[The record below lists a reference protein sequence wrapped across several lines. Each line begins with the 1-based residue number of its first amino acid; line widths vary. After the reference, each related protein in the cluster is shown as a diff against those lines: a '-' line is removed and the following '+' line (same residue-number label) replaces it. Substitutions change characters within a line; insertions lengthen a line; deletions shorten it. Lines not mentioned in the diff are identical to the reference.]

1 MLRRDIITLSKI
13 IDEINVAVTMM
24 GETDFESFDADEMKK
39 RAVCMTAINIG
50 ELVKNLSS
58 ECRAD
63 NNEIPWKLIA
73 GFRDIAAHKYGSLRM
88 EDVYTTVVNDFP
100 VLKEQISEV
109 LNAKGNEK
117 KINHEEE

>member
-1 MLRRDIITLSKI
+1 MLHRDVITLSKI
-13 IDEINVAVTMM
+13 IDEIGVAVSMM
-24 GETDFESFDADEMKK
+24 GEADFESFDADEMKK

-58 ECRAD
+58 EFRAE
-63 NNEIPWKLIA
+63 NNDIPWKLIA

-109 LNAKGNEK
+109 LNAKGNEEK
-117 KINHEEE
+117 